1 MQFRPL
7 LLLVLSAPLV
17 LAAGSVVRA
26 QSVGTPPAP
35 VEDQGGAFR
44 DTLKRMEIKRE
55 EDEHRKLVDRAAQI
69 KQAVGALADE
79 AAGSRL
85 ARAAEK
91 KLKEIEKS
99 ARQIRSESGGSG
111 DDKPLDPAPASLT
124 DALKRLGEASERL
137 TESMERTSRHVVS
150 ASVVSGATEI
160 IQLVKVIRNYLN

>member
-1 MQFRPL
+1 MQFRTL

-17 LAAGSVVRA
+17 LAAGSAVRA
-26 QSVGTPPAP
+26 QSVGTPPSP

-99 ARQIRSESGGSG
+99 ARQIRS
-111 DDKPLDPAPASLT
+111 
-124 DALKRLGEASERL
+124 
-137 TESMERTSRHVVS
+137 
-150 ASVVSGATEI
+150 
-160 IQLVKVIRNYLN
+160 